1 MKSNF
6 LIALLLVTVVGLGAK
21 LYFVQTDYYK
31 LLSTL
36 IDVTSDQS
44 ALYINDTFVGS
55 DLTMLYEDKPFIA
68 LDSIITNIDDQ
79 ITLSNSGQRVYID
92 LDAIAFKIENTAA
105 STFVSENM
113 SAINV
118 PLIYKDEKAFLSL
131 DTVCRLYQYDYIYF
145 EATNTYLIFNENT
158 PVKKARIKKDTQQYK
173 MASNDYVKYKKAG
186 TDTYG
191 YILGENGTYHTLLNQ
206 SGNLVYIKS
215 VHDTATIKIAEK
227 TYYQPM
233 RFDTQEKISLTWEAV
248 ERYTDNFK
256 VQKTDFEKGINVV
269 SPTWFNLNFNGI
281 LINSADINYVEKA
294 HESGIKVWGLYKNNF
309 DPAWTSDLLG
319 NTVDQDYSIAQL
331 IFYSAFYELDGINF
345 DFENIYLKDKE
356 RLAAYITKASHY
368 LQEMNITV
376 SIDMTRPGG
385 SDQWSKVYDRKA
397 IGQAVDYICLMAY
410 DEYWGSSPLSGPV
423 ASLPW
428 TEESITMSLESIPKD
443 KLVLGIPLYM
453 RVWEETQNTRGTYVK
468 TGSRAITMTGF
479 DNLMIDK
486 ALEIQWDEASE
497 QNYASYM
504 QNGKRYRIWIEDAVS
519 IQARLNLADTY
530 ELPGIATWRRG
541 YGSELSDTLI
551 DEWLFDSE

>member
-6 LIALLLVTVVGLGAK
+6 LIALLLVVVVGLGAK
-21 LYFVQTDYYK
+21 LYFVQTDYDK

-55 DLTMLYEDKPFIA
+55 DLTIFYEDKPFIA
-68 LDSIITNIDDQ
+68 LDSIITNIDGQ
-79 ITLSNSGQRVYID
+79 ITLSNSGQRIYID

-105 STFVSENM
+105 STFVNENM

-118 PLIYKDEKAFLSL
+118 PLVYKDERAYLSL

-145 EATNTYLIFNENT
+145 EETNTYLIFNENT

-206 SGNLVYIKS
+206 SGNLVYVKS
-215 VHDTATIKIAEK
+215 VLDTATIKIEEK
-227 TYYQPM
+227 TYYQPV

-269 SPTWFNLNFNGI
+269 SPTWFNLNVNGI

-368 LQEMNITV
+368 LQEMNITI

-428 TEESITMSLESIPKD
+428 TEESISMSLESIPKD

-468 TGSRAITMTGF
+468 TGSRAISMTGF
-479 DNLMIDK
+479 DNLMADK